1 MCYTGA
7 KRQKGVKQKKKSEGI
22 VTMDNFEFYSPT
34 RFVFGRG
41 AEEKTGTLV
50 RKYGGTKA
58 LLHFGGGS
66 MTAHGVSGQVVA

>member
-1 MCYTGA
+1 
-7 KRQKGVKQKKKSEGI
+7 
-22 VTMDNFEFYSPT
+22 MDNFEFYSPT

-41 AEEKTGTLV
+41 AEARTGELV

-66 MTAHGVSGQVVA
+66 VKANGIYGKVITAWCVL